1 MQRKERIK
9 VMKAWSESG
18 LTKVAFCETKDIN
31 YGTFLSWFQ
40 QEKRLAKA
48 ESLKNQGLGGF
59 ISLEDISKDE
69 RTRVEEVIEILLP
82 NGVRLNWQGKM
93 DLSTLKMLAN
103 V

>member
-40 QEKRLAKA
+40 QEKRLSLAGP
-48 ESLKNQGLGGF
+48 LKNQDIGEF
-59 ISLEDISKDE
+59 ISLQDISTIEKTSVGE
-69 RTRVEEVIEILLP
+69 RIEILLP
-82 NGVRLNWQGKM
+82 NGIRLNWQGEL
-93 DLSTLKMLAN
+93 DLLTLKMLAN

>member
-40 QEKRLAKA
+40 QEKVLAA
-48 ESLKNQGLGGF
+48 TEASKNEGLGDF
-59 ISLEDISKDE
+59 ISLGDISK
-69 RTRVEEVIEILLP
+69 VENRSIKDAIEILLP
-82 NGVRLNWQGKM
+82 NGVRLSWQGKM